1 MGQTLTI
8 RLGFPVRVVGQHGLR
23 APGGRKL
30 AHLSI
35 SLVQLRDV
43 LVYLERIGVHY
54 YRIGPLLK
62 PELVAQLD
70 ECHSELADLATYLAV
85 HELRLTMHLD
95 HGVGLAGDDHER
107 ASTGFAL
114 VEAHA
119 KLFATLD
126 TQRPG
131 KQIEGLMVAHL
142 GASPSDP
149 YALERFANR
158 YLALSP
164 CAQSRLAVEHEH
176 AGFSLGQLLQLHQRC
191 GVPVVFD
198 ALHWALHNP
207 ERLPL
212 DLALGLAL
220 ATWPLNVRPKA
231 HLSSARSEA
240 HLLPGRA
247 SQPPRIVPPYPG
259 QHADFI
265 VAEDLR
271 RLLTAARGLPPFD
284 LMLEAKAGD
293 LALLRLRHEIA
304 RLDPTL
310 AARLG

>member
-1 MGQTLTI
+1 MSELPTI
-8 RLGFPVRVVGQHGLR
+8 RLGFAVRVVGRPGLR
-23 APGGRKL
+23 GPGGREL
-30 AHLSI
+30 PHLSVGLI
-35 SLVQLRDV
+35 QLRDV
-43 LVYLERIGVHY
+43 LAYLAQIGVRY
-54 YRIGPLLK
+54 YRVGPLLA
-62 PELVAQLD
+62 EGALDQLA
-70 ECHSELADLATYLAV
+70 ECSSELAELAEYLAANK
-85 HELRLTMHLD
+85 LRLTMHLE
-95 HGVGLAGDDHER
+95 HGLALAGDDPER
-107 ASTGFAL
+107 ASAGLAL

-119 KLFATLD
+119 ALLAALD
-126 TQRPG
+126 AQRPG
-131 KQIEGLMVAHL
+131 GQVEGLMVAHL
-142 GASPSDP
+142 GASSSDP
-149 YALERFANR
+149 HALERFASR
-158 YLALSP
+158 YLALS
-164 CAQSRLAVEHEH
+164 ARARSRLAVEHDH
-176 AGFSLGQLLQLHQRC
+176 AGFSLGQLLQLNQRC

-220 ATWPLNVRPKA
+220 ATWPPNVRPKA

-247 SQPPRIVPPYPG
+247 SQPRIVPPYPG

-271 RLLTAARGLPPFD
+271 RLLVAARGLPPFD

-293 LALLRLRHEIA
+293 LALLRLRSEIA
-304 RLDPTL
+304 RLEPTL